1 MVTVGTYRRSFGG
14 RRRGEVGFRE
24 LCRRNVAR
32 VRRPEGLSSVELLVA
47 ISVIALLIAVL
58 IPALVSVRSRA
69 GMVVCQS
76 RLKQWGLLLKLYTD
90 DHDGRFFDGWLSP
103 KALTVQ
109 NYWQWIHP
117 LWPYYEESLEL
128 LMCPMATRVSQNW
141 VEHDAFAAW
150 VQPSRWGNMPD
161 NTGSRQG
168 YIAGSYGINSWV
180 YNVAK
185 ETTYSSRYWK
195 SAQTLT
201 GGAGI
206 PVLLD
211 SAWLQAWPF
220 YYDDP
225 PRYPGDFAFA
235 TGSSTWRDA
244 RWGTEIKGFCIDRH
258 NGFVNGL
265 FMDWSVREVGL
276 KELWTLKWHKEFN
289 RAGPWT
295 TAGGARAEL
304 WPMWMRQLRDY

>member
-1 MVTVGTYRRSFGG
+1 MVTVGTYRSAFGG
-14 RRRGEVGFRE
+14 RESGKTGFGES
-24 LCRRNVAR
+24 CRRCGAR
-32 VRRPEGLSSVELLVA
+32 VRRPNGLSSVELLVA

-58 IPALVSVRSRA
+58 IPALLRVRTRA
-69 GMVVCQS
+69 RMVVCQS

-90 DHDGRFFDGWLSP
+90 DHDGRFFDGWLGP
-103 KALTVQ
+103 KGLTVQ
-109 NYWQWIHP
+109 NYWEWIHP

-128 LMCPMATRVSQNW
+128 LLCPMAAGMSENW
-141 VEHDAFAAW
+141 VDHDAFAAW
-150 VQPSRWGNMPD
+150 VQPSRWWNTQD
-161 NTGSRQG
+161 NTESRQG
-168 YIAGSYGINSWV
+168 YIAGSYGLNSWV
-180 YNVAK
+180 YSVTK
-185 ETTYSSRYWK
+185 ETTYSNRYWK

-201 GGAGI
+201 RGAGI

-220 YYDDP
+220 YYDEP
-225 PRYPGDFAFA
+225 PRYPGDFSFGM
-235 TGSSTWRDA
+235 GSSKWRDA
-244 RWGTEIKGFCIDRH
+244 KWGTEIKGFCIDRH

-265 FMDWSVREVGL
+265 FMDSSVREIGL

-295 TAGGARAEL
+295 KAGGARAEL